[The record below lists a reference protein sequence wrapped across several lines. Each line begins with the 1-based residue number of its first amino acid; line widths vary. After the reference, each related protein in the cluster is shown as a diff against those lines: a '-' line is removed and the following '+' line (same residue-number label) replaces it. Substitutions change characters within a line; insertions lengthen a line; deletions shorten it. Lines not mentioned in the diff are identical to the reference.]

1 MITFKIADHFKKFQ
15 KAYYLLIYFLLLFII
30 VVIDNFGGPKLYF
43 RFINNAVKSFPIY
56 YVIQLIFLVFILPK
70 RFFRWSWSNIN
81 TDFNNILFSI
91 VLIVFV
97 SFGFIYSNSL
107 LFKTLCNQ
115 ISLDY
120 FIFCLFVLMLI
131 AFVEEF
137 LFREII
143 FKELRFLFNNK
154 YKVVLSILISSLLF
168 AIAHIPK
175 TIVEFNNFDSGLL
188 YLLKPFI
195 FGLFAC
201 IIYYKTQNFFLIVIL
216 HMFCDFDI
224 IFLNA
229 IHFKQ
234 FDFVLISWLIALIIT
249 IFVFLFKYYQKIRQ
263 LILLAIVL
271 VVMIWFY
278 SDFSGNDK
286 IIEFYNN
293 GAKKAT
299 IGNDSI
305 MTLYDSTEKIWAF
318 GKFLNGRKVGNWI
331 EYNNDGTIKWQ
342 GEYSEKTN
350 NEIK

>member
-1 MITFKIADHFKKFQ
+1 MP
-15 KAYYLLIYFLLLFII
+15 L
-30 VVIDNFGGPKLYF
+30 
-43 RFINNAVKSFPIY
+43 
-56 YVIQLIFLVFILPK
+56 
-70 RFFRWSWSNIN
+70 
-81 TDFNNILFSI
+81 
-91 VLIVFV
+91 
-97 SFGFIYSNSL
+97 
-107 LFKTLCNQ
+107 
-115 ISLDY
+115 
-120 FIFCLFVLMLI
+120 
-131 AFVEEF
+131 
-137 LFREII
+137 
-143 FKELRFLFNNK
+143 
-154 YKVVLSILISSLLF
+154 
-168 AIAHIPK
+168 
-175 TIVEFNNFDSGLL
+175 
-188 YLLKPFI
+188 
-195 FGLFAC
+195 
-201 IIYYKTQNFFLIVIL
+201 L